1 MTSVMRVPST
11 DGVEVAVH
19 DLGGTG
25 RTLLLSHATG
35 FHGHCYVP
43 IARALADSVHSYA
56 LDYRGHGLTDVN
68 DSWTTD
74 WQAYGDDVTAVARAL
89 RERSPEQPLIAFGH
103 SMGGA
108 GLLMAAHRDPS
119 LFDVI
124 IAFEPIV
131 FPTLAALDT
140 PPDPEA
146 SPLVQGARRRR
157 ARFASMDEA
166 ISNFS
171 AKPPIGTFTPEA
183 IKLYVEHGF
192 RQEDGVDGDSPIG
205 ESSGVVLR
213 CAPDHE
219 ARTYVGGG
227 QHATFAVLPEI
238 ATRVIVVAGRA
249 DIPGPATIA
258 PLIAEQ
264 LPNVEFIQSDE
275 WDHFAPMVVPEEMAD
290 LIAAHL

>member
-1 MTSVMRVPST
+1 MTSVMRIPST

-68 DSWTTD
+68 DSWSTD

-131 FPTLAALDT
+131 FPHT
-140 PPDPEA
+140 PSDLPADPEA

-157 ARFASMDEA
+157 ARFASLEEA
-166 ISNFS
+166 IANYS

-183 IKLYVEHGF
+183 IRLYVEHGL
-192 RQEDGVDGDSPIG
+192 RPEDEGNQDG
-205 ESSGVVLR
+205 GVVLR

-249 DIPGPATIA
+249 DLPGPATIA

-264 LPNVEFIQSDE
+264 LPNVEFIQSEE